1 MQDFIIM
8 KFLLMKK
15 KIRQKINKQKL
26 NLQNSI
32 EYNLSEIVFEVNQ
45 NQNLNS
51 KFAEIKD
58 DISKN
63 GFNITANKYSISD
76 SAKFG
81 GKLGKINKNQLSE
94 IIQQKLEKNLINEIT
109 DPIKV
114 GAGYL
119 ILKINDKKEI
129 ERIFIDE
136 EKLFKQFINIE
147 KKNNLISIH

>member
-1 MQDFIIM
+1 MEDFIVM

-15 KIRQKINKQKL
+15 IRQNINKQKL

-32 EYNLSEIVFEVNQ
+32 EYNLSEIIFEVNQ

-58 DISKN
+58 NILKN

-81 GKLGKINKNQLSE
+81 GKLGKINRVNC
-94 IIQQKLEKNLINEIT
+94 QKLFNKN
-109 DPIKV
+109 
-114 GAGYL
+114 
-119 ILKINDKKEI
+119 
-129 ERIFIDE
+129 
-136 EKLFKQFINIE
+136 
-147 KKNNLISIH
+147 